1 MDLYILYIYI
11 YVHMGI
17 QSDVMVVPQLVEL
30 ARPSVSGLVGTAV
43 QHFSAMF
50 VGIKTANQ

>member
-1 MDLYILYIYI
+1 MDLYIIYI